1 METSNR
7 VRRNRLHSNPVSNTM
22 NNRESTFKKK
32 MRAEA
37 LHSLFLRWL
46 GWILKDSGW
55 RAYIRGK
62 LKENEL
68 PVIDFSDKRHRHVA
82 K

>member
-1 METSNR
+1 
-7 VRRNRLHSNPVSNTM
+7 M
-22 NNRESTFKKK
+22 NNRETIFKK
-32 MRAEA
+32 RIQPET

-55 RAYIRGK
+55 RAYIRAK

-68 PVIDFSDKRHRHVA
+68 PVIDFSDKRRRRVA

>member
-1 METSNR
+1 METSNPD
-7 VRRNRLHSNPVSNTM
+7 RRNRLHSNPFSNTM
-22 NNRESTFKKK
+22 NNRGTTFKKK

-37 LHSLFLRWL
+37 LHSVFLRWL
-46 GWILKDSGW
+46 GWLLKDSGW
-55 RAYIRGK
+55 RAYIRAK

-68 PVIDFSDKRHRHVA
+68 PVIDFSDKRQRRVA